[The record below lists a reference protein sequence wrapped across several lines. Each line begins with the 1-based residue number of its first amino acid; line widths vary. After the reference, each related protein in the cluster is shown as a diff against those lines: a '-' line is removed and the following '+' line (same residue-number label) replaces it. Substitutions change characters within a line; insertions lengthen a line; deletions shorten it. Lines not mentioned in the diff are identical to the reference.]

1 MVAMVTSHS
10 PAAAVHVAAV
20 PVLIV
25 FHRIQTGER
34 PASGTEG
41 EGKEW
46 EEGEAGRGGG
56 GGGSEEGTQKLAK
69 C

>member
-10 PAAAVHVAAV
+10 LAAAVHVAAV

-46 EEGEAGRGGG
+46 EEEEKQGEEEEE
-56 GGGSEEGTQKLAK
+56 EEGVRKGHK
-69 C
+69 S